1 MTRFSGYVCA
11 AVIAALNT
19 FAAGPPVTVPACTQ
33 APVIDGVLDDACW
46 RSAAPLIGFVQI
58 RPGDN
63 APPSRQT
70 SVLLARDAET
80 LYIAVRA
87 VDDPSQVRATLARR
101 DNVLA
106 DDTITLYLDTF
117 DDHRRAYVLTFN
129 PLGIQQD
136 GVYTEGREIDY
147 SLDVVLQSKGVLTAD
162 GYAIEIALPFSSIRH
177 RGARWGLLVERRI
190 LHLDEDLSW
199 TPRTRG
205 NANLLAQS
213 GTIDGF
219 DDHPAGR
226 MVEAIPGMSVAESGS
241 RIRERYDTRPVK
253 ADPNVTMKLAL
264 ASDLVIDATVNPD
277 FAQIESDQLV
287 STANVR
293 FPIFYEEKR
302 PFFLEGSDIFLT
314 PLNVVHSRTI
324 VDPDS
329 AVKVTGRSG
338 RTAYAALLASD
349 AAPGTFGEE
358 ERLDP
363 AVQRFAG
370 RNATAGVLRLRRDIG
385 EQSFVGGIATSYDF
399 VGKQGRVAGF
409 DGRLTLDANT
419 VVSFQLLGTWAQR
432 PFFDPDLGTEVQRTG
447 RGLGFFAEWRRSGRH
462 FNVTVQGEGRS
473 PDYRADL
480 GFTTQTDVN
489 RWSVLTR
496 YDSEPRPDARLLLS
510 WSFIHT
516 LFGQWDWEGR
526 IKYAYVYPRVV
537 LNFRRQTHL
546 TLYLYSDYLRL
557 FEEEFGARR
566 SATHPGAFAGKGER
580 STVYRGFVA
589 DLQSSPDK
597 RVSAGLTVGRDWDTF
612 DYDFGASAH
621 YPRVSPAALADP
633 DAPLDPGPGRAS
645 SIAARV
651 DLQPSDSFRLTV
663 EHQRNRLV
671 RNDTGRVAFDERLY
685 STRAT
690 YQFSAFTFIRARAD
704 YDVMRANVRGQ
715 LLLGWTPSPG
725 TAFYAGYTDD
735 LTRNQGFERNA
746 RTYFL
751 KASYLVRRAW

>member
-1 MTRFSGYVCA
+1 MLAVIFATETLA
-11 AVIAALNT
+11 AVPAI
-19 FAAGPPVTVPACTQ
+19 TVPACAQ
-33 APVIDGVLDDACW
+33 APVIDGLLDDACW
-46 RSAAPLIGFVQI
+46 QSAAPLTGFVQI

-63 APPSRQT
+63 AAPSRAT
-70 SVLLARDAET
+70 SVRLARDADT

-87 VDDPSQVRATLARR
+87 SDDPSQVRATVARR

-129 PLGIQQD
+129 PLGNQQD

-147 SLDVVLQSKGVLTAD
+147 SLDLVLRSKGVLTPD
-162 GYAIEIALPFSSIRH
+162 GYDLEIALPFSSIRH

-199 TPRTRG
+199 TPRVRG

-213 GTIDGF
+213 GAIDGF
-219 DDHPAGR
+219 DDHATGR

-241 RIRERYDTRPVK
+241 RIRERYDTRPLK
-253 ADPNVTMKLAL
+253 ADPNLTMKVAL

-293 FPIFYEEKR
+293 FPIFFEEKR
-302 PFFLEGSDIFLT
+302 PFFLEGNDIFLT
-314 PLNVVHSRTI
+314 PLNAMHSRTI

-338 RTAYAALLASD
+338 RTTYAALVASD

-363 AVQRFAG
+363 SVRRFVG
-370 RNATAGVLRLRRDIG
+370 KNATSGVLRLRRDIG
-385 EQSFVGGIATSYDF
+385 EESFVGGIATSYDF
-399 VGKQGRVAGF
+399 VGKHGRVAGV

-432 PFFDPDLGTEVQRTG
+432 PCFDPDLGTSVQRTG

-462 FNVTVQGEGRS
+462 LSVTVQGEGRS

-489 RWSVLTR
+489 RWSLLTR
-496 YDSEPRPDARLLLS
+496 YDSEPRPDARMLLS

-516 LFGQWDWEGR
+516 LFGQWDWDGR
-526 IKYAYVYPRVV
+526 VKYAYVYPRVV

-566 SATHPGAFAGKGER
+566 SATRPGAFAGKPER

-597 RVSAGLTVGRDWDTF
+597 RIGAGLTVSREWDTF
-612 DYDFGASAH
+612 DYDFGAPH

-633 DAPLDPGPGRAS
+633 DAPLDPGQGRLS

-651 DLQPSDSFRLTV
+651 DLQPADSFRLTV

-715 LLLGWTPSPG
+715 FLLGWTPSPG
-725 TAFYAGYTDD
+725 TSLYAGYTDD
-735 LTRNQGFERNA
+735 LTRDAGFTRDFQRNG